1 MAEEIV
7 NADLGGMDIELI
19 REFIDESK
27 DALNNVTNLF
37 IVLETNPS
45 DKKSIDAVFR
55 AVHSIKGNAA
65 FFNLMN
71 VKALAHIMEDL
82 MNMIRKGTIVY
93 NKDIATVLIKG
104 IDKLQNMLDNARDGR
119 PEIPAADKHILTA
132 LINEIA
138 GFVELIQKPS
148 DAELWKTLI
157 NDWENIKE
165 TIVKK
170 SPDLS
175 AILTKIGDNIRK
187 LSPKIEGLTS
197 PVPSITTEKLP
208 EKTDIECTTPP
219 DETLEQQK
227 DETTQSSSASLAE
240 KTMRISESTIDR
252 FLDFV
257 GELVIVN
264 EMYEHIQMRLK
275 QIDGLGKIASD
286 FKKNNDIFHALSQ
299 NLQKS
304 LLQIRK
310 VPIKTLLS
318 RAPRIVRDVGIAKN
332 KEINVV
338 INGDKLLIDK
348 SLIESLD
355 APFVH
360 MLRNSADHGVET
372 VEERKMTGKSPT
384 GLVTIDVTEDD
395 ESMSISI
402 KDDGKGI
409 DPEMI
414 KAKAISNG
422 LISPER
428 AKIMKDEDVYQLIFA
443 PGFSTA
449 EVVTDISGR
458 GVGMDVVKRN
468 VEGIGGKILIESH
481 KGVGSRFTIQF
492 PKSVSV
498 KIINGFLVAI
508 YDERFI
514 LPMNF
519 VGGSIKIDHGNIT
532 TLPDGGLCYN
542 KNGEV
547 FPILRL
553 SHKLGLSAPSGS
565 SVNDDA
571 IIGVIVDVDGKKTIV
586 LVSGVLGTQQ
596 IVIKQ
601 MNGLHGAPDFLSGA
615 ALLGDERLA
624 IVLAP
629 EKFYL

>member
-1 MAEEIV
+1 MTDETVLTSEY
-7 NADLGGMDIELI
+7 GDIDPELVK
-19 REFIDESK
+19 EFVDESK
-27 DALNNVTNLF
+27 EALDNVTNLF
-37 IVLETNPS
+37 IILETNPH

-65 FFNLMN
+65 FFNLMQT
-71 VKALAHIMEDL
+71 KALAHIMEDL
-82 MNMIRKGTIVY
+82 MNLIRKGTIVY
-93 NKDIATVLIKG
+93 NKKIASVLIKG
-104 IDKLQNMLDNARDGR
+104 IDKLQKMLDNARSGN
-119 PEIPAADKHILTA
+119 PEIQPSEKKLLTS
-132 LINEIA
+132 LIDEIA
-138 GFVELIQKPS
+138 AFVNFKQQLSNTDIWINLIKDIAHVKDITTKKNP
-148 DAELWKTLI
+148 DLVTIITKIE
-157 NDWENIKE
+157 DNIKKLFPE
-165 TIVKK
+165 TTYSTPTEEATAEVVEIVEE
-170 SPDLS
+170 SPDH
-175 AILTKIGDNIRK
+175 
-187 LSPKIEGLTS
+187 PKEESKDDSKSSGGA
-197 PVPSITTEKLP
+197 SI
-208 EKTDIECTTPP
+208 
-219 DETLEQQK
+219 
-227 DETTQSSSASLAE
+227 
-240 KTMRISESTIDR
+240 KTMRIAETTVDR

-275 QIDGLGKIASD
+275 QLSSANQIASD
-286 FKKNNDIFHALSQ
+286 FKKNNDIFHAISQ

-332 KEINVV
+332 KEINVT
-338 INGDKLLIDK
+338 IIGDELMIDK

-372 VEERKMTGKSPT
+372 PQERTRAGKPPA
-384 GLVTIDVTEDD
+384 GDVIIEVTEDD

-409 DPEMI
+409 DGEFI
-414 KAKAISNG
+414 KAKAVSNG
-422 LISPER
+422 LITAEK
-428 AKIMKDEDVYQLIFA
+428 AKNMREEEVYQLLFA

-468 VEGIGGKILIESH
+468 VEDIGGKILIESK
-481 KGVGSRFTIQF
+481 KGFGSKFTIQF

-498 KIINGFLVAI
+498 KIINGFLVSV
-508 YDERFI
+508 YGERFI
-514 LPMNF
+514 LPMNL
-519 VGGSIKIDHGNIT
+519 VGGSIKINLANIT
-532 TLPDGGLCYN
+532 SLPDGGQCYN

-547 FPILRL
+547 VPILRL
-553 SHKLGLSAPSGS
+553 SSILGLKQPANSTMTD
-565 SVNDDA
+565 NN
-571 IIGVIVDVDGKKTIV
+571 IGVIVDVDKRRTII
-586 LVSGVLGTQQ
+586 LVSEVLGTQQ
-596 IVIKQ
+596 IVIKP
-601 MNGLHGAPDFLSGA
+601 MNGISGAPEFLSGA

-629 EKFYL
+629 EKFN